1 MKLIALG
8 DTHGRV
14 LWKKIVE
21 KYPTD
26 KIVFIGDY
34 FDTHGGTTGQGQLDN
49 FNEIIEFKKANMDR
63 VTLLFGNHDFHYL
76 SAANEH
82 YSGYQP
88 VFHLSF
94 KEVLNKAIDEGLVQ
108 MVYVHDKY
116 MFSHAGVT
124 KTWCIEHDI
133 EVVIDSKEVISSPE
147 RQINDLFKFKPTSFN
162 FSGYDCY
169 GDDITQSPIWVRP
182 ASLYKDRL
190 DQYVHIVGHTTVTHI
205 APEGAEKT
213 GMILIDALGTSEE
226 YLVFED
232 DKVSVEKV

>member
-1 MKLIALG
+1 MKICVIG
-8 DTHGRV
+8 DIHGRKI
-14 LWKKIVE
+14 WKKIVE

-34 FDTHGGTTGQGQLDN
+34 MDSHGGTTGQEQLDN
-49 FNEIIEFKKANMDR
+49 FNEIIEFKKSNKDR

-76 SAANEH
+76 DACDGQ
-82 YSGYQP
+82 YSGYQAAYKTD
-88 VFHLSF
+88 F
-94 KEVLNKAIDEGLVQ
+94 KEVLNKAIDEGLMQ

-124 KTWCIEHDI
+124 KTWCLEKTIDMEK
-133 EVVIDSKEVISSPE
+133 VVES
-147 RQINDLFKFKPTSFN
+147 INDLFKFQPRAFN
-162 FSGYDCY
+162 FSGFNCY
-169 GDDITQSPIWVRP
+169 GDDVTQPPIWVRP

-190 DQYVHIVGHTTVTHI
+190 EEYVHIVGHTTVTHI

-232 DKVSVEKV
+232 DKVSVEKVNNE